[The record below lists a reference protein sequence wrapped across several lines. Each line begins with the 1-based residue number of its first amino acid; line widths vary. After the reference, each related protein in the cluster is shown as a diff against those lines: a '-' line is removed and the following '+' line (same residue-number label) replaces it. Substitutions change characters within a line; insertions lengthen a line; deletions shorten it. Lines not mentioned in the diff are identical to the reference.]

1 MTQIDAK
8 VEGYRHGRV
17 PREVRERQ
25 VLQLAEEL
33 FAERGFAG
41 ASMDEL
47 SRRAGVSKPVIYD
60 LVGSKEELFR
70 RCVERAG
77 AELAE
82 DVMAAM
88 AGRSDPAD
96 QFRAG
101 GIAFFRFMADHR
113 GSFDVLFREEGGSR
127 FAPEASG
134 IRRRQTELVSAVL
147 ASRAAEFGVRVSEQQ
162 VDAVAH
168 ALNGAFEALAI
179 WWREQPDVTPEEL
192 TDWLMALVMP
202 GLQRFTGAA
211 RS

>member
-1 MTQIDAK
+1 MSQID
-8 VEGYRHGRV
+8 VEIEGYRHGRV
-17 PREVRERQ
+17 PRELRERQ
-25 VLQLAEEL
+25 VLALAEAL
-33 FAERGFAG
+33 FGERGYAA

-77 AELAE
+77 AELADE
-82 DVMAAM
+82 VVRAVGAHTE
-88 AGRSDPAD
+88 PVD

-101 GIAFFRFMADHR
+101 GVAFFRFVAEHR
-113 GSFDVLFREEGGSR
+113 GSFDVLLAEEGGSR

-134 IRRRQTELVSAVL
+134 IRRRQTELVAEIL
-147 ASRAAEFGVRVSEQQ
+147 ARRAGEFGVRVSRRQ

-168 ALNGAFEALAI
+168 ALNGAFEALAL
-179 WWREQPDVTPEEL
+179 WWRENPAATPEEL
-192 TDWLMALVMP
+192 TEWLMALVMP

-211 RS
+211 GG